1 MNLIGQA
8 SKCRTGTL
16 SLLPLLHPT
25 KRTSCQKA
33 RGSLHAKSRQQIPFP
48 SLAGQTVIVRQ
59 AVLLARFLALLRL
72 PKVSPS
78 GILQHRSPYS
88 GVTAPAL
95 TGFSFQLIEHLS
107 QFRFYF
113 IILCYPKACA
123 LSIHLHKCYERECSA
138 PEQILMKQAGKIHG
152 TLRHA
157 GGKAKK
163 YASCTDSKIFAYF
176 SVFLH

>member
-25 KRTSCQKA
+25 KRTPCQKA

-123 LSIHLHKCYERECSA
+123 LSIHLHKCYERMQCS
-138 PEQILMKQAGKIHG
+138 
-152 TLRHA
+152 
-157 GGKAKK
+157 
-163 YASCTDSKIFAYF
+163 
-176 SVFLH
+176 

>member
-1 MNLIGQA
+1 MSSEPNFTDRMRLIA
-8 SKCRTGTL
+8 SKTKSTPHL
-16 SLLPLLHPT
+16 SESTALMPFFNKNPSFTSPYKKNPLPKG
-25 KRTSCQKA
+25 KRFFA
-33 RGSLHAKSRQQIPFP
+33 REKRQQIPFP

-123 LSIHLHKCYERECSA
+123 LSIHLHKCYERMQCS
-138 PEQILMKQAGKIHG
+138 
-152 TLRHA
+152 
-157 GGKAKK
+157 
-163 YASCTDSKIFAYF
+163 
-176 SVFLH
+176 